1 MNTRSVWV
9 LACAACLLIG
19 ITIPAHGDGTDI
31 DYDGLLSI
39 MDELMEGVAA
49 LHGIPPEEVIL
60 LFQQDQD
67 QNGLLDEDQFALLSA
82 IVMGTYTLS
91 ETAYGTNQL
100 SPVVVQAIQ
109 EGFAAN
115 KVQVETDMTLTGTL
129 CDWLTFFN
137 YSCNLID
144 LMSTNNPGIGEVM
157 LDLFAGYFTLGEAGF
172 MNWNGTGDDFV
183 EKYFDNLI
191 YVMFTG
197 TDFQSYI
204 TEIQD
209 NIAFAPND
217 YYKFGGA
224 ANAQPSG
231 ITQVNYLGADGDI
244 DENQPG
250 SLLNG
255 EEYSGAGGD
264 RELWLTACHITP
276 PLHVTDFP
284 PRAIS
289 MLSGESY
296 TWTLTPA
303 GGTEALGE
311 GVAQV
316 KWEKY
321 KNDTEGTVVVKPFS
335 PDIPYT
341 ISYLTTGD
349 DGYRYM
355 ATVQDGIW
363 TRVSPGSRL
372 SVTLDSNFRITQQ
385 PEGGFFNEGDPHTL
399 SVKVAGGNA
408 IPSYRWYKGSEEVSG
423 ATEANLYFEA
433 LVPANSGLYH
443 CEITGDTGVKAPLT
457 LISNSVGITVF
468 PAPEGEGG
476 ISEGELEGV
485 IEGQEEGMAEGEGGI
500 EGAAEG
506 DTEGYTEGQVEGVE
520 EGVSEGFLEGQTEGV
535 LEGEM
540 LEGQT
545 EGVTEGVA
553 EGQAEGIIEGSV
565 EGVTEGVTEG
575 DEEGVEEGV
584 LEGQAEGL
592 LEGEPVEGQ
601 PEGEGVIEGEGAVE
615 GGPEEGQAEG
625 IHEGQSVEGQ
635 EEGTPA
641 EGQGEGLIEGEG
653 LSIEG
658 EGEGA
663 LQEGE
668 GSEEDSWHTADPN
681 HDNQISLSELLR
693 IIQFFNS
700 GGLHCQAGTE
710 DGYAPGPGDKICLP
724 HSSDYNPQDWLIS
737 LSELL
742 RIIQLFNS
750 NGYHWC
756 PGEATE
762 DGFCPGHE

>member
-1 MNTRSVWV
+1 MNTRSVWI
-9 LACAACLLIG
+9 LACVASLLLG
-19 ITIPAHGDGTDI
+19 VTIPAHGDGTDI

-67 QNGLLDEDQFALLSA
+67 QNGLLDEDQFSMLTS
-82 IVMGTYTLS
+82 IVMGAYTLS
-91 ETAYGTNQL
+91 DTAHGTTQL
-100 SPVVVQAIQ
+100 TPSVVQAIQ

-115 KVQVETDMTLTGTL
+115 KVQVETDMTLTGGLCSLLTL
-129 CDWLTFFN
+129 FG
-137 YSCNLID
+137 YSCNLVD
-144 LMSTNNPGIGEVM
+144 LMSTSNPGVGEAM

-191 YVMFTG
+191 YVMFTS

-204 TEIQD
+204 TQIQD
-209 NIAFAPND
+209 NISFEPND

-231 ITQVNYLGADGDI
+231 ITQVDYLGANGDI
-244 DENQPG
+244 DGNQPE

-255 EEYSGAGGD
+255 AEYSGAGGD

-284 PRAIS
+284 PRSVS

-321 KNDTEGTVVVKPFS
+321 KNDTEGTVVVKPLS

-341 ISYLTTGD
+341 VPYLTTGD

-372 SVTLDSNFRITQQ
+372 SVTLDSDFRITQQ
-385 PEGGFFNEGDPHTL
+385 PAGGFFNEGDPHTL

-408 IPSYRWYKGSEEVSG
+408 IPGYTWYKGAEEVPG
-423 ATEANLYFEA
+423 ATEADLYFEA
-433 LVPANSGLYH
+433 LVPSNSGLYH
-443 CEITGDTGVKAPLT
+443 CEITGDTGLKAPLT

-468 PAPEGEGG
+468 PSAEGEGET
-476 ISEGELEGV
+476 SEGEGMPSEGSPEEGTTEGLIEGQTEGVAEGVIEGEEEGLPSEGSPEEGALEGT
-485 IEGQEEGMAEGEGGI
+485 IEGQEEGMPAEGSLGEGQLEGI
-500 EGAAEG
+500 EEGQAEG
-506 DTEGYTEGQVEGVE
+506 AFEGEAEGQIEGVMEGAE
-520 EGVSEGFLEGQTEGV
+520 EGFMEGQTEGV
-535 LEGEM
+535 G
-540 LEGQT
+540 
-545 EGVTEGVA
+545 
-553 EGQAEGIIEGSV
+553 EGSM
-565 EGVTEGVTEG
+565 
-575 DEEGVEEGV
+575 EGV
-584 LEGQAEGL
+584 LEEGQAEGL

-601 PEGEGVIEGEGAVE
+601 AEGEGTAEGN
-615 GGPEEGQAEG
+615 PEEGPTEG
-625 IHEGQSVEGQ
+625 ILEGESVEGQ
-635 EEGTPA
+635 EEG
-641 EGQGEGLIEGEG
+641 LN
-653 LSIEG
+653 EG
-658 EGEGA
+658 EGEGS

-668 GSEEDSWHTADPN
+668 GSAEDSWHAADPN

-693 IIQFFNS
+693 MIQFFNSDGFHCQAGSEDGYAPGQGDQTCAPHNSDYNPQDWSISLSELLRVIQFFNS
-700 GGLHCQAGTE
+700 GGYHYCPGDMTE
-710 DGYAPGPGDKICLP
+710 DGY
-724 HSSDYNPQDWLIS
+724 
-737 LSELL
+737 
-742 RIIQLFNS
+742 
-750 NGYHWC
+750 C
-756 PGEATE
+756 PGVY
-762 DGFCPGHE
+762 